1 MPVATVGDAAE
12 ASLRVTES
20 TIDGFAAL
28 SGDENPIHLDEAYAA
43 ETMFGGRVAHGM
55 IAASVLSAAVAKLP
69 GDIVYRGQEL
79 SFERPVRPGDEV
91 RATAEVVEELGGDR
105 LRAETTARVDG
116 AAVVTGE
123 ATVLSLPHGDRAE
136 DAQ

>member
-20 TIDGFAAL
+20 TIDEFAAL
-28 SGDENPIHLDEAYAA
+28 SGDENPIHLDDDYAA
-43 ETMFGGRVAHGM
+43 ETLLGGRVAHGM
-55 IAASVLSAAVAKLP
+55 IAASVLSAAVARLP
-69 GDIVYRGQEL
+69 GDIVYRSQDL
-79 SFERPVRPGDEV
+79 SFERPVRPGEEV

-116 AAVVTGE
+116 AVAVSGD
-123 ATVLSLPHGDRAE
+123 ATVLSLPHGDGEENAR
-136 DAQ
+136 